1 MCSARPSCR
10 ADAPRL
16 AWRALLASLVFAG
29 AACSV
34 QLAPRADA
42 ALAADLRAANRDAQ
56 VLLQQLREPSPGP
69 CATRSTH
76 YAALI
81 GQLRALAMQAGARE
95 LPSAS
100 LLARLA
106 GHVESDPDF
115 SARPSV
121 RALDGAASTL
131 EQMQQ
136 VDCAGRLHGAALRAF
151 TQQADVFLAQALA
164 YETMLDR

>member
-16 AWRALLASLVFAG
+16 AWRALLAPLVLAS

-56 VLLQQLREPSPGP
+56 VLLQQLREPAPGP
-69 CATRSTH
+69 CATRRTR
-76 YAALI
+76 YAGLI
-81 GQLRALAMQAGARE
+81 GRLRALAMQASARE
-95 LPSAS
+95 LPPAS

-106 GHVESDPDF
+106 GHVAADPGF
-115 SARPSV
+115 SAQPSA
-121 RALDGAASTL
+121 RALHGAAATL
-131 EQMQQ
+131 EQMQR
-136 VDCAGRLHGAALRAF
+136 VDCAGTLHGATLHAF

-164 YETMLDR
+164 YETMLER